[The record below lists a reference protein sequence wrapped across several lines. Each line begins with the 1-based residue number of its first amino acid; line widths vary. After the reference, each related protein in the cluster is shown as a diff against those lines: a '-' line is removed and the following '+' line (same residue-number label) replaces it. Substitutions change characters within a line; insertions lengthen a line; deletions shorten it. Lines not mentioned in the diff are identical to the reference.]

1 MLKSFLQRFVRLHGM
16 LFAAQDGQADRFT
29 PSDFLAIQE
38 TALTDLRQLLKMSAF
53 GDGLLLHMVVI
64 CIFSVTNART
74 GDDEVSHSQQGLSMR
89 TDADGRAY

>member
-1 MLKSFLQRFVRLHGM
+1 
-16 LFAAQDGQADRFT
+16 
-29 PSDFLAIQE
+29 
-38 TALTDLRQLLKMSAF
+38 MSAF